1 MLVEVTVD
9 NDQVTKKKITFQPF
23 NLAFLATP
31 GLRTSIDLAQ
41 MLSTVVSLTA
51 QEVTQKLRLAIQTF
65 VHVSVSD
72 LSFSNLQEQNSEFIS
87 CVKA

>member
-9 NDQVTKKKITFQPF
+9 NDQVTKKKITFKPF

-41 MLSTVVSLTA
+41 TLSTVESLTA

-65 VHVSVSD
+65 VHVSIPDV
-72 LSFSNLQEQNSEFIS
+72 SFSILQNQNFEIIS
-87 CVKA
+87 CVKE

>member
-1 MLVEVTVD
+1 MLIEVTVD
-9 NDQVTKKKITFQPF
+9 NDQVTKKKITFKPF

-31 GLRTSIDLAQ
+31 GHRTSIDHAQ

-65 VHVSVSD
+65 VHVSEYARV
-72 LSFSNLQEQNSEFIS
+72 LFNLAKPKLRNYLL
-87 CVKA
+87 C